1 MSRKAEEYVVG
12 ILFPYENRTEIKYVT
27 SISSKSKVAKWEDGQ
42 NAMTFSKAYAKD
54 LAWVLTLNGNPAI
67 AMLKESYLHLENPKI
82 ESEWLIWQLEN

>member
-1 MSRKAEEYVVG
+1 MSRKAEEYVMG

-27 SISSKSKVAKWEDGQ
+27 SISSKSKIAKWDDGQ

-54 LAWVLTLNGNPAI
+54 LAWGLTLNGNPAI

-82 ESEWLIWQLEN
+82 ESE

>member
-27 SISSKSKVAKWEDGQ
+27 SISSKSKIAKWDDGQ

-54 LAWVLTLNGNPAI
+54 LAWGLTLNGNPAI

>member
-12 ILFPYENRTEIKYVT
+12 ILFPYENRTEIEYVT

-42 NAMTFSKAYAKD
+42 NEMTFSKAQAKD
-54 LAWVLTLNGNPAI
+54 LAWGLTLNGNPAI

-82 ESEWLIWQLEN
+82 ESE